1 MLKALFG
8 TAVVSDVTHLHDLFD
23 ELHSNQQ
30 NVGHSK
36 ANQITHIKRLDAGT
50 SEHAKIIGNLSI
62 VIKDNIIR
70 SHDRFQHI
78 TKDLLWLNS
87 TVYGQN

>member
-8 TAVVSDVTHLHDLFD
+8 KAVVSDVTHLHDLFD

-30 NVGHSK
+30 NVVHSK

-50 SEHAKIIGNLSI
+50 SEHAEIIGNLSS
-62 VIKDNIIR
+62 VIKDNTIR
-70 SHDRFQHI
+70 SHGRFQHI
-78 TKDLLWLNS
+78 TKDLSRLNS